1 MSDIAQTSTRVP
13 RASGSIAPLRHVLR
27 NRSSG
32 MALALLALCI
42 FGALTSPQFFTVSN
56 GLNIAQQVSII
67 GIMAVGMTFV
77 IIAGDIDL
85 SVGSIYALASVSAA
99 QVLAQGQSMLLA
111 VAVGLGVGALAGI
124 VNGVLVVAFKIP
136 SFIVTLGTLS
146 VFRGISL
153 LMTEGS
159 PISLKEGLA
168 NIDQFAVIGQGR
180 LFGQVPVQAVIFLA
194 VAVAGVLLLAR
205 SRFGFHVYAIG
216 GSPSAARLAGINV
229 SLIRVLNF
237 AITGMLAGLAGLIGL
252 SFLLYVQGVSGAG
265 LELTVITA
273 VIVGGTALFGGTG
286 SVVGTVIGVLII
298 GVLNNVLVLHGVSSF
313 WQTTVIGI
321 VIIAAVAFDAF
332 IRRRTT

>member
-1 MSDIAQTSTRVP
+1 MSDIALTPTRA
-13 RASGSIAPLRHVLR
+13 RLSGSFAPVRRVLR

-32 MALALLALCI
+32 MALALVALCVV
-42 FGALTSPQFFTVSN
+42 GAFSSPQFSTLSN
-56 GLNIAQQVSII
+56 GLNVAQQVSII

-85 SVGSIYALASVSAA
+85 SVGSIYALASVCAA

-111 VAVGLGVGALAGI
+111 VAVGLGVGALAGV
-124 VNGVLVVAFKIP
+124 VNGILVVVFKIP

-159 PISLKEGLA
+159 PISLKSGLA

-194 VAVAGVLLLAR
+194 VVVLGVLLLTR

-216 GSPSAARLAGINV
+216 GSSTAARLAGINV

-237 AITGMLAGLAGLIGL
+237 AITGILAGLAGLIGL

-273 VIVGGTALFGGTG
+273 VIVGGTALFGGAG

-332 IRRRTT
+332 IRRRTA

>member
-1 MSDIAQTSTRVP
+1 MSDITQVSTRVQRP
-13 RASGSIAPLRHVLR
+13 SGTFAPFRRVLR

-42 FGALTSPQFFTVSN
+42 VGAFSSPQFFTLSN
-56 GLNIAQQVSII
+56 GLNVAQQVSII

-85 SVGSIYALASVSAA
+85 SVGSIYALASVTAA

-111 VAVGLGVGALAGI
+111 VAVGLGVGAIAGA
-124 VNGVLVVAFKIP
+124 VNGLLVVAFKIP

-146 VFRGISL
+146 VFRGVSL
-153 LMTEGS
+153 LLTEGS

-194 VAVAGVLLLAR
+194 VAIAGVLLLTR

-216 GSPSAARLAGINV
+216 GSPTAARLAGINV

-237 AITGMLAGLAGLIGL
+237 AITGILAGLAGLIGL

-273 VIVGGTALFGGTG
+273 VIVGGTALFGGSG
-286 SVVGTVIGVLII
+286 SIIGTVIGVLII

-332 IRRRTT
+332 IRRRTA